1 MSEAQNTADR
11 LAVLVTGASRGIGR
25 AVALQLAAAG
35 YTVVVH
41 YGQREDLAD
50 SCVSEIAEG
59 GGTARTLGFD
69 ISDRDACRAA
79 IESDIEQHGAYYGV
93 VLNAGI
99 SRDQA
104 LPMMTDEDW
113 DSVVHTNLDGFYNV
127 LKPVVMPMIRRRAP
141 GRIVVLSSVSGL
153 IGNRGQ
159 TNYAASKAGL
169 VGATKSLALE
179 LAKRNITVN
188 AVAPGLIETDMT
200 EDLPGEM
207 VREMIPLRRTGTV
220 DEVAALVA
228 FLCSDKAAYIT
239 RQVIAVD
246 GGLAG

>member
-1 MSEAQNTADR
+1 MSSTEASQQQRAI
-11 LAVLVTGASRGIGR
+11 LVTGASRGIGR
-25 AVALQLAAAG
+25 AIALELASQG
-35 YTVVVH
+35 YEVVVH
-41 YGQREDLAD
+41 YGQRQDLAEA
-50 SCVSEIAEG
+50 CVEEIQALG
-59 GGTARTLGFD
+59 GHGRSIGFD
-69 ISDRDACRAA
+69 VGDRSACSAA
-79 IESDIEQHGAYYGV
+79 LQEDIEQHGAYYGV

-127 LKPVVMPMIRRRAP
+127 LKPAIMPMIRRRQP

-159 TNYAASKAGL
+159 TNYAATKAGL
-169 VGATKSLALE
+169 IGAAKSLALE

-188 AVAPGLIETDMT
+188 AVAPGLIDTDMT
-200 EDLPGEM
+200 EDLPQDM
-207 VREMIPLRRTGTV
+207 VRDMIPLRRTGQAT
-220 DEVAALVA
+220 EVAALVA